1 MATHRILHSLPRAQ
15 HRLRS
20 IRPSVVSKQKKTMR
34 TLKAILIFY
43 QKLIIP
49 TLILSGLL
57 GFIGLG
63 ITGEFSLKTIG
74 VSYIFLGLLF
84 HYFIYEV
91 RNNNEYYFY
100 YNMGLSRLSL
110 WLITFF
116 LSLIIGLT
124 FILL

>member
-1 MATHRILHSLPRAQ
+1 
-15 HRLRS
+15 
-20 IRPSVVSKQKKTMR
+20 MR

-110 WLITFF
+110 WIITLF

>member
-1 MATHRILHSLPRAQ
+1 MRMF
-15 HRLRS
+15 
-20 IRPSVVSKQKKTMR
+20 KT
-34 TLKAILIFY
+34 ILIFY

-49 TLILSGLL
+49 TLVLSGLL

-63 ITGEFSLKTIG
+63 ITGVFSLKTIG
-74 VSYIFLGLLF
+74 ISYIFLGLLF

-91 RNNNEYYFY
+91 RNYNEYYFY

-110 WLITFF
+110 WLITFI
-116 LSLIIGLT
+116 LSLVIGLI

>member
-1 MATHRILHSLPRAQ
+1 MCVSLKKIMRILR
-15 HRLRS
+15 
-20 IRPSVVSKQKKTMR
+20 
-34 TLKAILIFY
+34 AILFFY
-43 QKLIIP
+43 KKLAIP
-49 TLILSGLL
+49 SLILSGLS

-63 ITGEFSLKTIG
+63 IVGDFFRKTIG

-91 RNNNEYYFY
+91 KNRNEYYFY

-110 WLITFF
+110 WIITFV
-116 LSLIIGLT
+116 LNLIIGLT